1 MINRTIK
8 MFAPSSLTF
17 FNEFT
22 FPSRDRVVVIS
33 DSQMAELKKSEAE
46 KQIASLEARKAE
58 YENALTTLTSTI
70 TSLKQEHGL
79 IEPATQPEA

>member
-1 MINRTIK
+1 MD
-8 MFAPSSLTF
+8 APSPFTF

-46 KQIASLEARKAE
+46 KQIASLEARKSE
-58 YENALTTLTSTI
+58 YENALSTVNSTI
-70 TSLKQEHGL
+70 KSLKQEHGL
-79 IEPATQPEA
+79 IEPATQQEE